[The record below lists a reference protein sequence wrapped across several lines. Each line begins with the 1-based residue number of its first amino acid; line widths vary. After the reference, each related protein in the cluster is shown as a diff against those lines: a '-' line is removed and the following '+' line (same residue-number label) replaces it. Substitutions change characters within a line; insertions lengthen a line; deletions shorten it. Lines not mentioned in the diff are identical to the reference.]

1 MKIGIDASR
10 ANTVQR
16 TGVENYAFFVIQEL
30 KKIISVEHQVF
41 LYSREKLEE
50 KIAQLPDHW
59 SSNVLKT
66 PGKKLWTQ
74 LRLSWEMLRRPTD
87 VLFVPAHVMPLIHPK
102 KTIAVIHDVAALRFP
117 KSYSLFERWYNWF
130 ATKLAVKRAW
140 KIVVP
145 SQFTKDEILE
155 LFPVVR
161 AEKIIVVAEGYD
173 HMQFNLGIDS
183 TVSAQVLVR
192 LGISKPYIFFVGR
205 LEDKK
210 NIVTLVRAYNHFRKR
225 NYAQLVLGGKP
236 GYGYEK
242 IKHVI
247 EQSPYKKDIIE
258 LGFVAQ
264 EDLPHLYAGAKAF
277 SFATKYEGFGI
288 PVLEA
293 QACGAPAIIRRGSAC
308 AEIGGAAQVGE
319 SVEDLAA
326 ALENIFNQEHPK
338 ITKVDQYSWQ
348 LCAQNI
354 ANIIL
359 SSRKNHQPS
368 LD

>member
-1 MKIGIDASR
+1 MRILKVTSEVFLPRDNMKIGIDASR

-210 NIVTLVRAYNHFRKR
+210 
-225 NYAQLVLGGKP
+225 
-236 GYGYEK
+236 
-242 IKHVI
+242 
-247 EQSPYKKDIIE
+247 
-258 LGFVAQ
+258 
-264 EDLPHLYAGAKAF
+264 
-277 SFATKYEGFGI
+277 KYRDTC
-288 PVLEA
+288 
-293 QACGAPAIIRRGSAC
+293 AC
-308 AEIGGAAQVGE
+308 V
-319 SVEDLAA
+319 
-326 ALENIFNQEHPK
+326 
-338 ITKVDQYSWQ
+338 
-348 LCAQNI
+348 
-354 ANIIL
+354 
-359 SSRKNHQPS
+359 
-368 LD
+368 